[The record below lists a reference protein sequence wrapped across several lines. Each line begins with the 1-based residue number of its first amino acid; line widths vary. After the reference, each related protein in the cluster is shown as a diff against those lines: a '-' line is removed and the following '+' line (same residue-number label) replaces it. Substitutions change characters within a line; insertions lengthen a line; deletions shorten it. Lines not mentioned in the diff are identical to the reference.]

1 LPTTGARVYFSV
13 VDRTEYLERFKV
25 PFAPNYIAHGQEEK
39 VFRAA
44 YASRIPVILKGPT
57 GCGKTRFV
65 EHMAHALAIPLVTVS
80 CHEDL
85 TASDLI
91 GRFLLRDEDT
101 VWQDGPLALAVRYGG
116 ICYLD
121 EIVEARKDTTVVIHS
136 LTDDRRMLYVDK
148 TGEVVRAQPDFMMV
162 LSYNPGYQS
171 IVKDLK
177 QSTKQRFASL
187 VFDHPP
193 VDTEAEIVR
202 SETGLDPAVSRRLA
216 EMGARLRELKGFGLE
231 EGVSSRLLV
240 YVGRLMRSGLDPVTA
255 CRCAISQTLTD
266 EGEIMDSIEGV
277 VALHFGEPG
286 APGGAAGA
294 GTQGA
299 PGTRGAQATAT
310 TGAQAGV
317 SAQAAPGQGP
327 TPVGAG

>member
-1 LPTTGARVYFSV
+1 
-13 VDRTEYLERFKV
+13 VDRTEYVERFRV
-25 PFAPNYIAHGQEEK
+25 PFAPNYIPHGQEEK

-44 YASRIPVILKGPT
+44 FASRIPVILKGPT

-65 EHMAHALAIPLVTVS
+65 EHMAHALGLPLVTVS

-85 TASDLI
+85 TASDLV
-91 GRFLLRDEDT
+91 GRYLLRDDET
-101 VWQDGPLALAVRYGG
+101 VWQDGPLTLAVRYGG

-136 LTDDRRMLYVDK
+136 LTDDRRMLYIDK
-148 TGEVVRAQPDFMMV
+148 TGEVVRAHAAFMMA

-193 VDTEAEIVR
+193 VEIETEIVR
-202 SETGLDPAVSRRLA
+202 TETGLDAGSSRRLA
-216 EMGARLRELKGFGLE
+216 EMGSRLRELKGFGLE

-240 YVGRLMRSGLDPVTA
+240 YVGRLMRSGLDALTA
-255 CRCAISQTLTD
+255 CRSAISQTLTD
-266 EGEIMDSIEGV
+266 EHEIMDSIEGV
-277 VALHFGEPG
+277 VSLHFGELA
-286 APGGAAGA
+286 APAPEAAG
-294 GTQGA
+294 
-299 PGTRGAQATAT
+299 PGAQAP
-310 TGAQAGV
+310 GAAEAG
-317 SAQAAPGQGP
+317 
-327 TPVGAG
+327 